1 MHLKVACSGL
11 ATLPTDFTLFCPFV
25 AGLDDPPK
33 RHGHVCH
40 YISYWCFNI
49 KDALGRSF
57 DSR

>member
-1 MHLKVACSGL
+1 
-11 ATLPTDFTLFCPFV
+11 LFCPFV